1 MTLTPTKESSP
12 ATLPGQVEVLIKEA
26 RRRGRRHQL
35 AVGLVVLTVLAA
47 TIGVVITFGTGTN
60 RKTPPARTKGTVPV
74 PVVLTNAPRCT
85 APALL
90 VAYEGTLEGAG
101 SWNELLT
108 MRNASGHA
116 CSLAGF
122 PSVRF
127 LTSAGSA
134 LTWPIAYAKGGCTK
148 FGCGIGGL
156 RYHGAFPRAILAA
169 HTGVASFFIEGVDIP
184 TWGPH
189 QPHPTVCTIV
199 PKFQVA
205 LPHSSVWHNV
215 NVWSGHSL
223 YPCGGVAV
231 LPLVPGR
238 SGTYPSVPLWTI
250 LGGTPPGQSFTST
263 TVGGT
268 QPPLT
273 TATTIP

>member
-1 MTLTPTKESSP
+1 MTLTPTKESVPTTSTIP
-12 ATLPGQVEVLIKEA
+12 VEVLIKEA
-26 RRRGRRHQL
+26 RRRGRRHFVG
-35 AVGLVVLTVLAA
+35 VGLVLTVLAA
-47 TIGVVITFGTGTN
+47 AVGVAVALGTGMS
-60 RKTPPARTKGTVPV
+60 REAPPARTKGTVPV

-85 APALL
+85 APAML
-90 VAYEGTLEGAG
+90 VSYEGTLAGAG
-101 SWNELLT
+101 SWNELFT
-108 MRNASGHA
+108 MRNASDNA

-127 LTSAGSA
+127 LTSAGKA
-134 LTWPIAYAKGGCTK
+134 LSWPIAYAKGGCTK
-148 FGCGIGGL
+148 DGCGIGGL

-169 HTGVASFFIEGVDIP
+169 HTGVASFFIEGTDTP
-184 TWGPH
+184 TWGPDE
-189 QPHPTVCTIV
+189 PHPTVCTIV

-215 NVWSGHSL
+215 NIWSGHRL

-231 LPLVPGR
+231 LPLVPGS

-250 LGGTPPGQSFTST
+250 LGGLPPGQSFTST

-268 QPPLT
+268 EPPLT
-273 TATTIP
+273 TTTTIP